1 MENNRAS
8 FGSNLGFLMAAVGS
22 AVGLG
27 NIWGFPYKMGM
38 SGGFAFLLVYLVL
51 AVLVGLAVMI
61 GELTIGR
68 KTGMSPVAAYRKLSK
83 KFTWMGYMAVL
94 VPFLVLCF
102 YFVLGGMVMRYALG
116 YLTAIFGWNTWN
128 VADISEFFGQFILNG
143 GQMILWTAIFIA
155 INAFVVAAG
164 VEGGIEKFCNVGM
177 PALFCLLVFIILYIA
192 CQPGAAE
199 GYKFMF
205 SPDFSVFSNPE
216 IGFGRVLKN
225 AAGQMF
231 FSLSIGLGVMMT
243 YGSYLG
249 KQEHLQRNALIV
261 CGADTL
267 IAVMA
272 GMAVMPACA
281 AFGVEY
287 GAGPGL
293 LFASMQTV
301 FAHMGSIGNFIGFI
315 FYLLVLIAALTSSIS
330 MLELCTAYAVDKQID
345 KGLTPKR
352 AKHTA
357 SVAALVFVAGSLVAL
372 DGLGAGVAGGAAV
385 ETPATLFGLNVH
397 GWNDCW
403 LDLYDMVAE
412 GILMPLGALVMTILI
427 GWVLKPEVVQLE
439 CEQSGVKYRAA
450 GYFKVCFKFIV
461 PVLLAFILFCQLI
474 DFFGLKIPGLS

>member
-1 MENNRAS
+1 MDTDIKSKRGGW
-8 FGSNLGFLMAAVGS
+8 GSNFGFLMASIGS

-27 NIWGFPYKMGM
+27 NIWGFPYKMGK
-38 SGGFAFLLVYLVL
+38 SGGAVFLLFYLVL
-51 AVLVGLAVMI
+51 VVLVGVTVML
-61 GELTIGR
+61 GELALGR
-68 KTGMSPVAAYRKLSK
+68 RSGKSGVSTYRALSK
-83 KFTWMGYMAVL
+83 KYTWLGYAGVL
-94 VPFLVLCF
+94 CGFCIMCF
-102 YFVLGGMVMRYALG
+102 YFVLGGIVLRYTVGFFLS
-116 YLTAIFGWNTWN
+116 LFGGSTFAWSGQGT
-128 VADISEFFGQFILNG
+128 DFFGYFLTDTKS
-143 GQMILWTAIFIA
+143 MILF
-155 INAFVVAAG
+155 FVLYILLNIIVVSGG
-164 VEGGIEKFCNVGM
+164 VHGGIEKFCNIGM
-177 PALFCLLVFIILYIA
+177 PALFCLLVFIIAYIA

-205 SPDFSVFSNPE
+205 RS
-216 IGFGRVLKN
+216 
-225 AAGQMF
+225 
-231 FSLSIGLGVMMT
+231 
-243 YGSYLG
+243 
-249 KQEHLQRNALIV
+249 
-261 CGADTL
+261 
-267 IAVMA
+267 
-272 GMAVMPACA
+272 

-301 FAHMGSIGNFIGFI
+301 FSHMGSVGNLIGFL

-330 MLELCTAYAVDKQID
+330 MLELCTAYAVDKQIE

-352 AKHTA
+352 AKHT
-357 SVAALVFVAGSLVAL
+357 SEVAALVFIAGSLVAL

-385 ETPATLFGLNVH
+385 ETPATLLGLSVR

-461 PVLLAFILFCQLI
+461 PVLLAFILFCQLT
-474 DFFGLKIPGLS
+474 DFFGLNIPGLS